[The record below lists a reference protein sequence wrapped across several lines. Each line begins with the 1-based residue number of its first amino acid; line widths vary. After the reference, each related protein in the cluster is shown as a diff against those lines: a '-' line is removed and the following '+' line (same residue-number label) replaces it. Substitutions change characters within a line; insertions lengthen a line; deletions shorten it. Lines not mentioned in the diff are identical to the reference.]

1 MGIFERMEEEGHE
14 QLLFL
19 QENKTDLKAIIGVHD
34 TTLGPAL
41 GGCRMLDYDSEE
53 DAIEDVLRLSKGMTY
68 KSAVA
73 GEDFGGGKTV
83 IWGDPEEHRTEGL
96 FRALGRY
103 VDAMGGRYYT
113 GTDVGTKPEDFVLMR
128 KETPYVGALPQEY
141 GGGGD
146 SSVPTAYGTYV
157 GIKAC
162 CQYRYGDDDL
172 SGRKVAV
179 QGLGKVGLKL
189 INHLLEDDVE
199 IVAADVDE
207 EKLAEARELG
217 VETVKPEEI
226 YDVDCDIFS
235 PNALGAV
242 INDDTVERLNCD
254 IVAGSANNVLAEEKH
269 GRMLADKG
277 ILYAPDFVINAGGMI
292 LVCDEMEPSG
302 FDEDRTM
309 KKTERIYDQ
318 LLSIFELAEDEDIPT
333 QKAAKRVADRRMET
347 MTVTGTIST
356 SNKFF

>member
-1 MGIFERMEEEGHE
+1 MEIFKKMKEQGHE

-19 QENKTDLKAIIGVHD
+19 QENETDLKAIIGVHNAV
-34 TTLGPAL
+34 LGPAL
-41 GGCRMLDYDSEE
+41 GGCRMLDYDTEE
-53 DAIEDVLRLSKGMTY
+53 DAVDDVMRLSRGMTY

-73 GEDFGGGKTV
+73 GEDFGGGKAV
-83 IWGDPEEHRTEGL
+83 IWGDPDTHRTEGL

-103 VDAMGGRYYT
+103 VDSLGGRFIT
-113 GTDVGTKPEDFVLMR
+113 GTDVGTKPKDFVLMR

-146 SSVPTAYGTYV
+146 SSVPTAYGTYM

-172 SGRKVAV
+172 SGLKVAV
-179 QGLGKVGLKL
+179 QGLGKVGYKL
-189 INHLLEDDVE
+189 VKHLLEEDVE
-199 IVAADVDE
+199 VVGADVDE
-207 EKLAEARELG
+207 EKNSRARELG
-217 VETVKPEEI
+217 IEIVAPEEI

-242 INDDTVERLNCD
+242 INDDTIDRLSCD
-254 IVAGSANNVLAEEKH
+254 IVAGSANNVLAEDRHAAELAEK
-269 GRMLADKG
+269 D

-292 LVCDEMEPSG
+292 LVCDEMEPGG

-309 KKTERIYDQ
+309 KKTERIYNQ
-318 LLSIFELAEDEDIPT
+318 LMSVFELAEEENIPT
-333 QKAAKRVADRRMET
+333 HQAARRVAENRLN
-347 MTVTGTIST
+347 TIT
-356 SNKFF
+356 ITKTINTENLFI